1 MAAGNAAGDLLYCR
15 TKSGR
20 PFTISMFTAITIDLY
35 QRLSANSVATA
46 NSPDNYRARED
57 FYIVDVVATTA
68 TGKIEIE
75 ADGRRTQVLIDF
87 ASQQPANA
95 GRPALMIPIGAG
107 STIMMRASTT
117 LA

>member
-1 MAAGNAAGDLLYCR
+1 MAVGDAAADLIYCR
-15 TKSGR
+15 TKGGR
-20 PFTISMFTAITIDLY
+20 PFTISMFTAATVELY
-35 QRLSANSVATA
+35 QKMSANSVATA

-68 TGKIEIE
+68 TGKVEIE

-87 ASQQPANA
+87 ASQQPSNA

-107 STIMMRASTT
+107 TTVMMRASTT